1 MVNLLANIYQVI
13 QLESCFWPTVEFKF
27 VLTLFLLCFWSPPI
41 PIKNFY
47 CDAKCLTMFT
57 VCQPFGAEQ
66 EVYSGLLEPF
76 HQKQLPAVAENN
88 TMGSVTGN

>member
-1 MVNLLANIYQVI
+1 
-13 QLESCFWPTVEFKF
+13 
-27 VLTLFLLCFWSPPI
+27 
-41 PIKNFY
+41 
-47 CDAKCLTMFT
+47 MFT